1 MAGTVYVTHQDYI
14 RHTLSGHPENAG
26 RIKRIWEVLDEA
38 GIPDRMACIT
48 PRPATLEQVTA
59 VHQQR
64 LVDRVRAFAS
74 RGGGMIDPDTY
85 IRARS
90 YDIALLAAGG
100 AVEAVDAVLS
110 DDVDNALA
118 VLRPPGHHAT
128 PRRAMGFCLFN
139 NIAIAARHALA
150 DPAVERVMI
159 VDYDVHHGNGTQE
172 VFYDDPDVLFI
183 STHQHPFYPGTG
195 MLADTGAG
203 EGRGTTINVP
213 LRAGTGSAAF
223 EAIYERIVWPAA
235 RRFRPDLI
243 LVSAGFD
250 AHYAD
255 PLAMLQ
261 LDLRTFDHLARELI
275 RMAAELCDGRI
286 VFFVE
291 GGYHLDA
298 LAYGVLNLAYA
309 LLGVQTFVDPLGDA
323 GDPGYGADDLIAEVI
338 DLHDLPQ
345 QEGQSTG
352 GS

>member
-1 MAGTVYVTHQDYI
+1 MSGTAYVTHQDYM
-14 RHTLSGHPENAG
+14 RHTLSGHPEHAG
-26 RIKRIWEVLDEA
+26 RIRRIWEVLDEA
-38 GIPDRMACIT
+38 GVLDRMTCIT
-48 PRPATLEQVTA
+48 PGPASLEQVER
-59 VHQQR
+59 VHQRR
-64 LVDRVRAFAS
+64 LIDRVRAFAG

-85 IRARS
+85 IRSRS

-100 AVEAVDAVLS
+100 AVEAVDAVLGG
-110 DDVDNALA
+110 DADNALA

-128 PRRAMGFCLFN
+128 PRRSMGFCLFN
-139 NIAIAARHALA
+139 NIAIAARHALTY
-150 DPAVERVMI
+150 PSVERVMI
-159 VDYDVHHGNGTQE
+159 VDYDVHHGNGTQD

-195 MLADTGAG
+195 VLTDTGAG

-213 LRAGTGSAAF
+213 LRAGTGDAAF
-223 EAIYERIVWPAA
+223 EAIYERVVWPAA

-261 LDLRTFDHLARELI
+261 LDLRTFDHMARELI
-275 RMAAELCDGRI
+275 RMAETLCDGRI

-291 GGYHLDA
+291 GGYQLDA
-298 LAYGVLNLAYA
+298 LASGVLNIAYA
-309 LLGVQTFVDPLGDA
+309 LLGLDTFVDPLGDA
-323 GDPGYGADDLIAEVI
+323 GDPGYAADDLIAEVI
-338 DLHDLPQ
+338 RLHDLPQ
-345 QEGQSTG
+345 QEGTPG